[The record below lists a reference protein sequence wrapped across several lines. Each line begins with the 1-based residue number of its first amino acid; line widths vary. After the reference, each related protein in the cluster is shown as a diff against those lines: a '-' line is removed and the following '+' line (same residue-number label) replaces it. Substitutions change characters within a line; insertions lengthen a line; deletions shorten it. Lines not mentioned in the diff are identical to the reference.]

1 MTYNVE
7 ITNIDVNLEQN
18 ITEVEIL
25 VSFQTGGGVSGGCE
39 VTTEAVYE
47 ALGIS
52 EEGSANKIL
61 NEQGNFIEIESG
73 ESEAEFQISVM
84 KIDCEFK
91 GDWIKIAH
99 TEATNAKRVIVR
111 AATVEDSNGEQE
123 LDLVIA
129 YPAAETYTGT
139 NIYHGFYIQDRNGLL
154 SKTADWDVLNLQ
166 YDVEI
171 DTETKYSF
179 LNHETG
185 INVISDHRRDS
196 TGDIGNEAHAM
207 GMRCMFTSVFPEF
220 KGDYIDTYTDPE
232 ANYASIATPFEPTYY
247 EKKRACIL
255 MKPYSYAASGE
266 NYSSSADF
274 LEIGAHGYN
283 SAIRS
288 NLTAKADIF
297 LSHSIAVGAKKE
309 NDWQTA
315 PQTTYG
321 YGVEFFEIT
330 KTDYL
335 EAQYTE
341 RGERIYPHIALQL
354 WSNADR
360 TVVWTNNSTH
370 QDTIN
375 LFPDIFKVGD
385 IVFINVPLPA
395 PTFNGTHSA
404 EWTFLYNPASVKR
417 TITDIETIDGVTY
430 FTLDGAIWDTQ
441 LYGNKYLWA
450 FTPGGYSAGNING
463 STQSPATMI
472 VGAKFAKIKQVT
484 GLGLRL
490 IREACRATA
499 VLTNGTTTTTASYSG
514 ATTSINVADTS
525 EFPDEGIIRVN
536 GYDFVYTS
544 KTASSFVGESQ
555 SVVCGS
561 GATVTLKW
569 DIYRGFGQIDVDA
582 AILYLEDNYLNND
595 DYKATVQRPKVNPVL
610 EFGDLG
616 ENDAVAKRHV
626 NDGLA
631 TKQNTLTFSTDI
643 EADKAST
650 TKVSAIKT
658 FYDWVVSVFQ
668 TKTLY
673 FENKTVAVG
682 DWVADTTYAEYGYKA
697 VISCANVTSTMLSEV
712 TFAPVEADSG
722 HYAAVCLS
730 GTGTVTIYAKTVPS
744 GTITIPTIKA
754 ETV

>member
-7 ITNIDVNLEQN
+7 IANIDVNLEQN

-25 VSFQTGGGVSGGCE
+25 VSFQTGVGVSGECE
-39 VTTEAVYE
+39 VTTEAVHE
-47 ALGIS
+47 SLGIS
-52 EEGSANKIL
+52 EEGSSDKFL
-61 NEQGNFIEIESG
+61 NEQGVFVEIESG
-73 ESEAEFQISVM
+73 ETEAEFQISLM
-84 KIDCEFK
+84 KKDCKFK
-91 GDWIKIAH
+91 GDWIKISH

-111 AATVEDSNGEQE
+111 RATVEDSNGEQE
-123 LDLVIA
+123 LDLIVA
-129 YPAAETYTGT
+129 YPAAETYNG
-139 NIYHGFYIQDRNGLL
+139 NDIYQGFYIQDRNGLI
-154 SKTADWDVLNLQ
+154 SKTADWDVLNFD
-166 YDVEI
+166 YDIEP
-171 DTETKYSF
+171 DTEIKYSF

-185 INVISDHRRDS
+185 INVISSHRKDS
-196 TGDIGNEAHAM
+196 TGDTGNEMHAM
-207 GMRCMFTSVFPEF
+207 SMRAMFTSVFPEF
-220 KGDYIDTYTDPE
+220 EGDYIDTYIDPV
-232 ANYASIATPFEPTYY
+232 ANYSDIVPAFEPTYY
-247 EKKRACIL
+247 EKNRASIM
-255 MKPYSYAASGE
+255 MKPYTYAALSE

-274 LEIGAHGYN
+274 LEVGSHSDNARNGNPPFRVDI
-283 SAIRS
+283 
-288 NLTAKADIF
+288 TPKADVF

-315 PQTTYG
+315 PQTNWG

-330 KTDYL
+330 RTDYL

-360 TVVWTNNSTH
+360 TVVWTNNSKH
-370 QDTIN
+370 QNYIN
-375 LFPDIFKVGD
+375 SFPDSLKVGD

-395 PTFNGTHSA
+395 PTFGGTHPA
-404 EWTFLYNPASVKR
+404 EWTFVYNPASVKR
-417 TITDIETIDGVTY
+417 TITAIETIDGVTY

-441 LYGNKYLWA
+441 LNGNKYLWA
-450 FTPGGYSAGNING
+450 FTPAAYTAGNVNG

-472 VGAKFAKIKQVT
+472 VGAKFAKIKQAT

-499 VLTNGTTTTTASYSG
+499 VLTNGTTTTSQSYSG
-514 ATTSINVADTS
+514 ATTSINVADTT

-544 KTASSFVGESQ
+544 KTATSFIGESKT
-555 SVVCGS
+555 VICGS

-569 DIYRGFGQIDVDA
+569 DMYRGFGQINVDA
-582 AILYLEDNYLNND
+582 AIAYLEEHYIDNN

-626 NDGLA
+626 
-631 TKQNTLTFSTDI
+631 SR
-643 EADKAST
+643 
-650 TKVSAIKT
+650 
-658 FYDWVVSVFQ
+658 FQ
-668 TKTLY
+668 TKNLY

-682 DWVADTTYAEYGYKA
+682 DWDADTTYADYGYKA
-697 VISCANVTSTMLSEV
+697 VISCAGVTSTMLSEV
-712 TFAPVEADSG
+712 TFAPIEADSG
-722 HYAAVCLS
+722 DYAAICLS
-730 GTGTVTIYAKTVPS
+730 GAGTVTIYAKAVPS

-754 ETV
+754 EVTQ